1 MILHEA
7 LATNHIDFI
16 HQPRPKERA
25 PEPLSKDARVSK
37 DGRKRD
43 RTRSHPSRRP
53 REERSLLRMRSDCLI
68 STVRCDW
75 FHGIDRLVASAF
87 RIGVV
92 IAAASIGA
100 ATGHAQVET
109 NDPGVV
115 SGALARIKTTG
126 TVRLGYRDASI
137 PFSYLDRSGRPIGY
151 SIDICNAIVEE
162 IGRLLDREDLKV
174 DFVKVTSETR
184 LQAIVND
191 TIDLECGST
200 TNNLERRKLV
210 DFSPMIFVSGTKIMV
225 PVGTVWRDFRDLKG
239 RKVVVTRGTTNAQ
252 ALKALDQKFK
262 LGITLLESPDHEES
276 YRMLADGDAD
286 AFATDDILLYGLIA
300 QHRSQSRFKV
310 AGEFLSYDPYGIAFR
325 RNEPDLHASVERAVR
340 NLVIARDIN
349 AIYAKWFESRLPNGE
364 RFNIPMSP
372 QLEESFKVLG
382 EGSEPN

>member
-1 MILHEA
+1 MIVGEA
-7 LATNHIDFI
+7 FATNNVAFI
-16 HQPRPKERA
+16 HQPRPEERA
-25 PEPLSKDARVSK
+25 PEHGSKDARVSK

-43 RTRSHPSRRP
+43 RARGHPSSFGSLRTATQ
-53 REERSLLRMRSDCLI
+53 EGGLLRMRSEGLI
-68 STVRCDW
+68 SAVRCNW

-87 RIGVV
+87 RIGIC

-109 NDPGVV
+109 NDPGIV
-115 SGALARIKTTG
+115 SGTLARIKTTG

-239 RKVVVTRGTTNAQ
+239 RKRVVTLGTTNAQ
-252 ALKALDQKFK
+252 
-262 LGITLLESPDHEES
+262 G
-276 YRMLADGDAD
+276 LA
-286 AFATDDILLYGLIA
+286 
-300 QHRSQSRFKV
+300 
-310 AGEFLSYDPYGIAFR
+310 
-325 RNEPDLHASVERAVR
+325 
-340 NLVIARDIN
+340 
-349 AIYAKWFESRLPNGE
+349 
-364 RFNIPMSP
+364 
-372 QLEESFKVLG
+372 
-382 EGSEPN
+382 